1 MASVIEEAVAR
12 LAARLD
18 EGATLPG
25 VAKFVLEGEGEILVD
40 GSGVRAGAGEGDA
53 EVTLTAS
60 VEVFRAMLE
69 GGLSPM
75 SAYMSG
81 KLKIEGR
88 MGLAMQLGSLLG

>member
-1 MASVIEEAVAR
+1 MASVIEEAVSR

-18 EGATLPG
+18 QGAALPG
-25 VAKFVLEGEGEILVD
+25 VAKFVLEGEGAIMVD
-40 GSGVRAGAGEGDA
+40 HAGVRAGDEEA

-60 VEVFRAMLE
+60 AEVFQAMLE

-75 SAYMSG
+75 SAYVSG
-81 KLKIEGR
+81 KLKIEGK

>member
-18 EGATLPG
+18 EGAALPG
-25 VAKFVLEGEGEILVD
+25 VAKFVLEGEGEILID
-40 GSGVRAGAGEGDA
+40 AEGVRAGGGEA

-81 KLKIEGR
+81 KLRIEGKI
-88 MGLAMQLGSLLG
+88 GLAMQLGSLLG

>member
-1 MASVIEEAVAR
+1 MASVIEEAVVR
-12 LAARLD
+12 LAARIE
-18 EGATLPG
+18 EGAALPG
-25 VAKFVLEGEGEILVD
+25 VAKFVLEGEGEIVVD
-40 GSGVRAGAGEGDA
+40 HAGVRAGDEEA

-60 VEVFRAMLE
+60 PEVFRAMLE

-81 KLKIEGR
+81 KLKIEGK